1 MHDAIT
7 LEEKGLPTAVI
18 VTTAFLHEAQVQ
30 KAALGMEA
38 LHPVVIQHPLST
50 LSNEAI
56 KERAQAAVS
65 QIKKVLLAQGAG

>member
-7 LEEKGLPTAVI
+7 LEEKGVPTAVI

-30 KAALGMEA
+30 RVALGMEA

-50 LSNEAI
+50 LSDEAI
-56 KERAQAAVS
+56 EERAQSAVS
-65 QIKKVLLAQGAG
+65 QIKKVLLANGGT